1 MEGVGRVEGAY
12 LDQRPDL
19 GSWDAVFVGDAI
31 VDHPHRL
38 CIQSLCQLE
47 VLKHSHTCTQ
57 VAKACGQLDLLKHSQ
72 TCTQV
77 INLLYS
83 LCIQSL
89 CQLKVFRTLTH
100 LHTSSATKACIS

>member
-1 MEGVGRVEGAY
+1 MLQMEGVGRVEGAY

-38 CIQSLCQLE
+38 CIQSLCQL
-47 VLKHSHTCTQ
+47 
-57 VAKACGQLDLLKHSQ
+57 
-72 TCTQV
+72 
-77 INLLYS
+77 
-83 LCIQSL
+83 
-89 CQLKVFRTLTH
+89 KVFRTLTH